1 MSDTAHAPVEGPVT
15 PGDTLLDIRNVS
27 KRFGGLLALSDV
39 SFSVKE
45 GTIHGLIGPNG
56 AGKTTLFNVIAGA
69 FPPSSGSVHYRDEDI
84 TGVPSHK
91 MAGLGIGR
99 TFQIMKP
106 FASMSVHEN
115 VRIATYGRTSSTEE
129 ATLEADRVIG
139 MIGLE
144 HWRDRSAGELPTA
157 GRKRLELARALGL
170 SPRLLLLDE
179 VLAGLVPAERR
190 PLIDLLK
197 DIRAT
202 GVTML
207 LVEHVMQ
214 AVMALSD
221 QIVVLHHGQ
230 MLAQGSPRDVIDDPR
245 VVEAY
250 LGEEHRHAEG

>member
-1 MSDTAHAPVEGPVT
+1 MTEASPGSEPQAASNGP
-15 PGDTLLDIRNVS
+15 LLEITNVS

-39 SFSVKE
+39 SFSVQQ

-56 AGKTTLFNVIAGA
+56 AGKTTLFNVVAGTFA
-69 FPPSSGSVHYRDEDI
+69 PTTGKVAYRGADI
-84 TGVPSHK
+84 TGTPSHR
-91 MAGLGIGR
+91 MASLGIGR

-106 FASMSVHEN
+106 FGSMTVHEN
-115 VRIATYGRTSSTEE
+115 VRIATYGRTDSTEE
-129 ATLEADRVIG
+129 ASTEADAVIA
-139 MIGLE
+139 MVGLE
-144 HWRDRSAGELPTA
+144 RWRDRSAGELPTA

-170 SPRLLLLDE
+170 APNLLLLDE
-179 VLAGLVPAERR
+179 VLAGLVPAERK

-197 DIRAT
+197 EIRST

-221 QIVVLHHGQ
+221 EIVVLHHGQ
-230 MLAQGSPRDVIDDPR
+230 MLASGSPRDVIDDPR
-245 VVEAY
+245 VIEAY

>member
-1 MSDTAHAPVEGPVT
+1 MTDPRPAASASNAAPPQ
-15 PGDTLLDIRNVS
+15 TLLDISSVS

-39 SFSVKE
+39 SFRVKE

-69 FPPSSGSVHYRDEDI
+69 FPPTNGTVTYRGEDI
-84 TGVPSHK
+84 TGVASHR

-106 FASMSVHEN
+106 FSSMSVHEN
-115 VRIATYGRTSSTEE
+115 VRIATYGRTASTDE
-129 ATLEADRVIG
+129 ATAEADRVIE
-139 MIGLE
+139 MVGLE
-144 HWRDRSAGELPTA
+144 RWRDRPSGELPTA
-157 GRKRLELARALGL
+157 GRKRLELARSLGL
-170 SPRLLLLDE
+170 APRLLLLDE
-179 VLAGLVPAERR
+179 VLAGLVPAERK

-197 DIRAT
+197 DIRTT

-221 QIVVLHHGQ
+221 EIVVLHHGQ
-230 MLAQGSPRDVIDDPR
+230 MLAQGSPREVIDDPR
-245 VVEAY
+245 VIEAY